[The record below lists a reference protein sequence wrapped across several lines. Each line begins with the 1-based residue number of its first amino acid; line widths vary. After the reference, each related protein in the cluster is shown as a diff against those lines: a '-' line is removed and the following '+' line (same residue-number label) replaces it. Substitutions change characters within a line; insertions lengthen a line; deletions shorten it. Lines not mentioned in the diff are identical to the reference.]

1 MRRIPDCSAESS
13 HRCILP
19 FHLIDVIRIYGDFA
33 ATCIKTQV
41 FMVHRH
47 RHLVNQA
54 CIAYFCDFLL
64 CPDNRTLKMCL
75 VGLKNILKVG
85 EAEKGDRVN
94 LYAQIIK
101 ELDGFWKI
109 ENLKTSPDNGE
120 MATKILRS
128 YWKREDDK

>member
-1 MRRIPDCSAESS
+1 
-13 HRCILP
+13 
-19 FHLIDVIRIYGDFA
+19 
-33 ATCIKTQV
+33 
-41 FMVHRH
+41 
-47 RHLVNQA
+47 
-54 CIAYFCDFLL
+54 
-64 CPDNRTLKMCL
+64 MCL